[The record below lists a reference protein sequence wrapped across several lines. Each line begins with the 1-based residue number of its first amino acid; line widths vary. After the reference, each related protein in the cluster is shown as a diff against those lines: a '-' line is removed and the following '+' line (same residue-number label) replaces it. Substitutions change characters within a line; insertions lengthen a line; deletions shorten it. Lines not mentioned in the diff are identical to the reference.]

1 MEILVLNGIVNGL
14 VVGGVYALIG
24 MSLTLLYGVLRVV
37 NFAHGEMV
45 IGGSF
50 LAYVLFN
57 ALGIPPLLALPVAA
71 AAFFALGYVAY
82 YLLIPRL
89 ARSDDPESMSFLMM
103 YGVSIALAA
112 LMLVIFEADSRSID
126 YSFTPISM
134 KIGPVYVSTARIV
147 ALGITIVV
155 AAAMSAFL
163 FLTLP
168 GKALRAA
175 IMNREA
181 IQIMGVDIVRLSAF
195 AFALAAA
202 LAGITGVLVALVFPA
217 FNAFSGPE
225 YSIIGFIVIVL
236 GGLGNPI
243 GALIAGVLYG
253 LVEQMATVFLPQAM
267 AQIVG
272 FGLLVAAVL
281 LRNGGLA
288 RLTGLTRLWGGR

>member
-14 VVGGVYALIG
+14 IVGGVYALIG

-37 NFAHGEMV
+37 NFAHGEFV

-57 ALGIPPLLALPVAA
+57 ALGIVPLAALPIAA
-71 AAFFALGYVAY
+71 VAFFALGYAGY
-82 YLLIPRL
+82 YVLIPRL

-103 YGVSIALAA
+103 YGLSIALAA
-112 LMLVIFEADSRSID
+112 LLLLLFEADSRSID
-126 YSFTPISM
+126 YTFTPISM
-134 KIGPVYVSTARIV
+134 KVGPVYVSTARIV
-147 ALGITIVV
+147 ALGVTIVI
-155 AAAMSAFL
+155 AAGVSYFL
-163 FLTLP
+163 FATLP

-195 AFALAAA
+195 AFALAIG
-202 LAGITGVLVALVFPA
+202 LAGVSGVLVALVFPA

-225 YSIIGFIVIVL
+225 YAIIGFIVIVL
-236 GGLGNPI
+236 GGLGNPL
-243 GALIAGVLYG
+243 GALLAGVLYG
-253 LVEQMATVFLPQAM
+253 LAEQLATVFLPQAL

-272 FGLLVAAVL
+272 FGLLVATILV
-281 LRNGGLA
+281 RNSGITF
-288 RLTGLTRLWGGR
+288 RRRTR

>member
-50 LAYVLFN
+50 LAYVLFH
-57 ALGIPPLLALPVAA
+57 AAGIPPLLALPLAA
-71 AAFFALGYVAY
+71 VSFFALGYVAY

-112 LMLVIFEADSRSID
+112 LMLLLFEADSRSID
-126 YSFTPISM
+126 YTFNPISM
-134 KIGPVYVSTARIV
+134 KIGPVYVSTARVV
-147 ALGITIVV
+147 ALAITIVV
-155 AAAMSAFL
+155 AAAVGLFL
-163 FLTLP
+163 FATLP

-195 AFALAAA
+195 AFALATG

-243 GALIAGVLYG
+243 GALLAGVAYG
-253 LVEQMATVFLPQAM
+253 LVEQLATVFLPQAL

-272 FGLLVAAVL
+272 FGLLVAVIL
-281 LRNGGLA
+281 FRNAGFM
-288 RLTGLTRLWGGR
+288 RWRVGR